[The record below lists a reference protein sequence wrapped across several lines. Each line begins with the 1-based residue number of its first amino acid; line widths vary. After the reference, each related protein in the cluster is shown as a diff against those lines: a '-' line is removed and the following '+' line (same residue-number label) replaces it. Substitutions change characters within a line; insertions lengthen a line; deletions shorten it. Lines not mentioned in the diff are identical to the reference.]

1 MWGTFPEHATP
12 ERSSGVAGVAG
23 VQELQEFRSQELQEL
38 QELQDFRS
46 SRSRELQEGKDAA
59 ANFEALVTFNTI
71 SGSLLQ
77 KKIFP

>member
-1 MWGTFPEHATP
+1 L
-12 ERSSGVAGVAG
+12 R
-23 VQELQEFRSQELQEL
+23 EFRSQELQEL